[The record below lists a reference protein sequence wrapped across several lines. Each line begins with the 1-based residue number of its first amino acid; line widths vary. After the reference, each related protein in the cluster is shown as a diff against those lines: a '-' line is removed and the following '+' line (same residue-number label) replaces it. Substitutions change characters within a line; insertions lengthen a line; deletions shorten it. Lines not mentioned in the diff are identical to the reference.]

1 MLQNSSGRRKRGENL
16 TTGDCSPLPAPFPKL
31 LLLRFSRIRFL
42 LSSERREESVYLQV
56 VLALTVRTKY
66 SKSKAGDSTNETDR
80 NQRSR
85 VRNRTFEIYSSQEEI

>member
-1 MLQNSSGRRKRGENL
+1 MLQNSSGRGKRGENF
-16 TTGDCSPLPAPFPKL
+16 TTGDCSPLPTPFPK

-42 LSSERREESVYLQV
+42 LSSERKEEIIYLEA

-66 SKSKAGDSTNETDR
+66 SKSKAGDSTNETDY

-85 VRNRTFEIYSSQEEI
+85 VRNRTFEIYS

>member
-1 MLQNSSGRRKRGENL
+1 MLPNSSGRGKRGENF
-16 TTGDCSPLPAPFPKL
+16 TTGDSSPLPAPFPKL

-42 LSSERREESVYLQV
+42 LSSERREEIIYLEA

-66 SKSKAGDSTNETDR
+66 SKSKALDSTNGADC

-85 VRNRTFEIYSSQEEI
+85 VRNRTFEIYS